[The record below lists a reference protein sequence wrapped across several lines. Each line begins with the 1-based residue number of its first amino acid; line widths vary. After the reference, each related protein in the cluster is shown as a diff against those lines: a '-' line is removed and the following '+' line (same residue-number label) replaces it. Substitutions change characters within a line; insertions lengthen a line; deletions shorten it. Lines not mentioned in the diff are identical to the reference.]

1 MATPQAFCSICQS
14 KVSAHTILSD
24 DDVRR
29 SLDLGED
36 ISARLRGP
44 RRQFCWPH
52 LAFEYSGKGEPPQ
65 VPKLG
70 AGL

>member
-36 ISARLRGP
+36 ISARLRGT
-44 RRQFCWPH
+44 RRQF
-52 LAFEYSGKGEPPQ
+52 S
-65 VPKLG
+65 
-70 AGL
+70 